1 MLQLD
6 QLEETLNFLQSKSLA
21 KDSQLKQTKKLFED
35 WVNLK
40 KLAKETQKEIQPLV
54 QTETQK
60 NNNQIAKL
68 EEDLKVYTQELKKRD
83 FYKYECG
90 RENALTKLDNV

>member
-1 MLQLD
+1 
-6 QLEETLNFLQSKSLA
+6 LQSKSLA

-54 QTETQK
+54 HTETQK
-60 NNNQIAKL
+60 NNNQIVKL